1 MLNVVPLINFELN
14 STGDA
19 NGKNSLSTQYELQLL
34 LSQTTHKLRKH
45 RQKQNLSQ
53 LQIQND
59 SRTSRSKTHNHKS
72 PSTHNSFTL
81 SKQAILKLC

>member
-1 MLNVVPLINFELN
+1 MLKVVRLINFELK

-34 LSQTTHKLRKH
+34 LTHTTHKLCKH
-45 RQKQNLSQ
+45 RQNLSQ

-59 SRTSRSKTHNHKS
+59 SRTARSKTHNHKS

-81 SKQAILKLC
+81 SKQTILKLC

>member
-1 MLNVVPLINFELN
+1 MLKVVRLINFELK

-45 RQKQNLSQ
+45 RQNLSQ

-81 SKQAILKLC
+81 SKQTILKLC